1 MSAARG
7 KPVPAGCCASWVG
20 RGVCPRRASL
30 ATSTGKQ
37 QHQIHNVGT
46 CLPNRNQFFLIQFIS
61 SWNQIFL
68 GSYGLLTWGK
78 MKYLFHIW
86 SSSFQWAEDKS
97 HVYCWCVAHC
107 GDKRTG
113 MLKKGTDCCLLRLF
127 VYVLNFFQYNYR
139 WSSKMLLKF
148 LDPWESRYHT
158 CLFTHP
164 CLREVV

>member
-1 MSAARG
+1 MNYELCLWSYICRKFWLGMSPARG

-46 CLPNRNQFFLIQFIS
+46 CLPNCNQFFLIQFIS

-97 HVYCWCVAHC
+97 RVLLVRGTLRRQTDGDVEEGNRLLSATPICVRF
-107 GDKRTG
+107 K
-113 MLKKGTDCCLLRLF
+113 LF
-127 VYVLNFFQYNYR
+127 PIQPQMEF
-139 WSSKMLLKF
+139 
-148 LDPWESRYHT
+148 
-158 CLFTHP
+158 
-164 CLREVV
+164 